1 MSIRVGSYLHCSS
14 VKHKPSEPPRL
25 LLGITYPPFSHLH
38 AASLI
43 LPAVAESV
51 LLRYFRYGS

>member
-1 MSIRVGSYLHCSS
+1 M
-14 VKHKPSEPPRL
+14 L

-51 LLRYFRYGS
+51 LLRFFRYGELKLLCYPSV